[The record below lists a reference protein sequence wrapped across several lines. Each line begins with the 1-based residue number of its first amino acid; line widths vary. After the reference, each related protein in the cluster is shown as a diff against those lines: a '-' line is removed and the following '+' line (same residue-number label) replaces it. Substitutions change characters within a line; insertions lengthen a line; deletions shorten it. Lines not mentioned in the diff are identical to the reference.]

1 MKLDINENNLILD
14 IKNKYYLDI
23 KLSYPV
29 FPEKGNAKLDS
40 KTKKLKIT
48 LIIDQTKIN
57 KQTANVE
64 QNSDIN
70 EKNDE
75 LDNNVNNEIEEIK
88 PKPEETLNEVDE
100 NSPKI
105 IENQN
110 ENNGL
115 LEFHEKNHYLKLS
128 PEKKMNSEIVETSD
142 KKLIEEI
149 ISEKQPD
156 ENFKEEEEDKI
167 LNQKLKIPSILE
179 YKTQENSEK
188 FFIIIHIPNYLKAF
202 CQFRLN
208 DQEVNINFN

>member
-23 KLSYPV
+23 KLTYPV
-29 FPEKGNAKLDS
+29 SPEKGNAKLDS

-57 KQTANVE
+57 KQAANVE
-64 QNSDIN
+64 QNSEKN

-75 LDNNVNNEIEEIK
+75 LDNNGNNEIEEIK
-88 PKPEETLNEVDE
+88 PKAEEILNEVEE

-105 IENQN
+105 IENQD

-128 PEKKMNSEIVETSD
+128 PEKKMNSEIVQTSE
-142 KKLIEEI
+142 KKLIEE

-156 ENFKEEEEDKI
+156 ENFKEEDKI

-179 YKTQENSEK
+179 FKTQENSEK

-208 DQEVNINFN
+208 DQEVSISFN